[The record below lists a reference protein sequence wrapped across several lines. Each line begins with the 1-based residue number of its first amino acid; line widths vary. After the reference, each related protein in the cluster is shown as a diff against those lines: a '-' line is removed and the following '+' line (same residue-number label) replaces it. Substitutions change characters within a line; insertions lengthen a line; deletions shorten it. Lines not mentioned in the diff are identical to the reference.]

1 MPPHHE
7 VSDVTS
13 RRKDMPNEQCGDL
26 RSPEE
31 RRRAYEEELDVL
43 AVSDVTAVL
52 ISYPSEVLSADQYM
66 TWF

>member
-1 MPPHHE
+1 M
-7 VSDVTS
+7 T
-13 RRKDMPNEQCGDL
+13 NEQCGDL

-52 ISYPSEVLSADQYM
+52 IASPSGVLSADQYM